1 MSAAD
6 SATEGGTTAALVIA
20 ALRTDVFD
28 ALTAKLGATT
38 EVQRARLIGVDR
50 ATIRRM
56 RERQFAPRL
65 AIAMRMAETLGT
77 TVDDLFEQ
85 VAA

>member
-38 EVQRARLIGVDR
+38 EVQRALLDLAEAQPKPPRR
-50 ATIRRM
+50 RKAT
-56 RERQFAPRL
+56 
-65 AIAMRMAETLGT
+65 G
-77 TVDDLFEQ
+77 
-85 VAA
+85 